1 MEPASMSSVPAETPS
16 PEVTASG
23 KTKKRF
29 VGKAR
34 KQQLTE
40 GSTDSTTI
48 EDSAV
53 AIRDGK
59 MVLHGSFFR

>member
-1 MEPASMSSVPAETPS
+1 MSPVPQETPS

-34 KQQLTE
+34 KQQLAE
-40 GSTDSTTI
+40 GSTDPTTI

-59 MVLHGSFFR
+59 RCFMAFFFLEKRQ